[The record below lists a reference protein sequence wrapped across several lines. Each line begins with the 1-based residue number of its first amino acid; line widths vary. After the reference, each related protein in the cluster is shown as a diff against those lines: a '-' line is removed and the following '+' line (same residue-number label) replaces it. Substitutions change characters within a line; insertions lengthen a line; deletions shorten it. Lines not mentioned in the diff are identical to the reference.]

1 MSTIESIIM
10 INVNKSL
17 SKKRSWVEMAFDNFD
32 EEQERVNLM
41 NKIIK
46 KIMEIRG
53 LLLSI
58 GEYHLEDGEVLE

>member
-1 MSTIESIIM
+1 M

-17 SKKRSWVEMAFDNFD
+17 SKKRSWVEIAFDNFD

-41 NKIIK
+41 NEIIK

-58 GEYHLEDGEVLE
+58 GEYDLEDGEVLE

>member
-41 NKIIK
+41 NEIIK

-58 GEYHLEDGEVLE
+58 GEYDLEDGEVLE

>member
-1 MSTIESIIM
+1 M
-10 INVNKSL
+10 INVNKTL
-17 SKKRSWVEMAFDNFD
+17 SKKRSWVEIAFDNFD

-41 NKIIK
+41 NEIIK

-58 GEYHLEDGEVLE
+58 GEYDLEDGEVLE

>member
-1 MSTIESIIM
+1 M
-10 INVNKSL
+10 V
-17 SKKRSWVEMAFDNFD
+17 FDNFD

-41 NKIIK
+41 NEIIK

-58 GEYHLEDGEVLE
+58 GEYDLEDGEVLE